1 MCMVRV
7 GIARVHVD
15 DISHWLLG
23 VGFESARRWYLKG
36 YRSLDMVVKKEPL
49 STAQKIGIELYRDF
63 LEKYGMRF
71 G

>member
-1 MCMVRV
+1 MFMLMMCLIF
-7 GIARVHVD
+7 GP
-15 DISHWLLG
+15 G

-63 LEKYGMRF
+63 LEK
-71 G
+71 